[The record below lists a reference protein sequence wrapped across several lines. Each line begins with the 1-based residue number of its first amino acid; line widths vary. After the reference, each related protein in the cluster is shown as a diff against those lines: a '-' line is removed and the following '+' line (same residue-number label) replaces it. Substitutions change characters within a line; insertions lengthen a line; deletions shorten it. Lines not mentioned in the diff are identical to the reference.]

1 MHRGVFI
8 TWAQMFITSKK
19 MFTTVFYN
27 LLFLKM
33 FLTYAQK
40 LFITHV
46 FGAKIGQN
54 GLCIT
59 GRAQVMNIFAGSYE
73 QVFTVMNS
81 F

>member
-1 MHRGVFI
+1 
-8 TWAQMFITSKK
+8 
-19 MFTTVFYN
+19 
-27 LLFLKM
+27 M

-59 GRAQVMNIFAGSYE
+59 GRTQVMNIFAGSYE